1 MQSPKGMRAYAEVK
15 VLLEGGS
22 CENTTTLHV
31 ATAVGGKFKT
41 VYTKTGNGNGIR
53 LVGWSPN
60 GDKLLAEVNLWEYET
75 DLGWSHVG
83 LTYDASSDSVKEIPE
98 LDDALSQHFGPD
110 CEFEQSIQGWKSSEQ
125 ILVKVSKSPQD
136 ESYEQHFC
144 VEHPVT
150 FLFNLRNMTL
160 KDYQRQPLEKR

>member
-31 ATAVGGKFKT
+31 ATGPTGRFKT
-41 VYTKTGNGNGIR
+41 VFTKTGDGNGIR
-53 LVGWSPN
+53 LIGWSPS

-83 LTYDASSDSVKEIPE
+83 LIYDALSNSAKEIPE
-98 LDDALSQHFGPD
+98 LDEALSQHFGPD
-110 CEFEQSIQGWKSSEQ
+110 CEFERSIQAWKSNEL
-125 ILVKVSKSPQD
+125 ILVKVSKSPLD

-144 VEHPVT
+144 VERPIT
-150 FLFNLRNMTL
+150 FLFNLQNETL
-160 KDYQRQPLEKR
+160 QDHQRQPLEKR